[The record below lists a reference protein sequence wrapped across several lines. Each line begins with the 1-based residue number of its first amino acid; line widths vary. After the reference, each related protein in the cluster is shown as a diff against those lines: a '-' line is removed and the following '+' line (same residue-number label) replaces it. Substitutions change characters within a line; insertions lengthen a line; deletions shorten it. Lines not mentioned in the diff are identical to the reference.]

1 MNARALEKCNWTV
14 IFTWIKAHAGNYG
27 NQLADKLAKET
38 VRNKDIV
45 FIRIPESEIVQ
56 QARDQSIAK

>member
-14 IFTWIKAHAGNYG
+14 IFTWIKAHAGNYWKE
-27 NQLADKLAKET
+27 LADKLAKET
-38 VRNKDIV
+38 ARNQDIS
-45 FIRIPESEIVQ
+45 FNRFPRSEKVQ

>member
-1 MNARALEKCNWTV
+1 MIL
-14 IFTWIKAHAGNYG
+14 FTWIKAHASIYG

-38 VRNKDIV
+38 VRNKDRV
-45 FIRIPESEIVQ
+45 FIRIPKSEIVQ

>member
-1 MNARALEKCNWTV
+1 MQLDNHIHLDKGSRRK
-14 IFTWIKAHAGNYG
+14 
-27 NQLADKLAKET
+27 LADKLAKET

-45 FIRIPESEIVQ
+45 FIRIPESEIAQ